1 MRKFEV
7 SNFRNLGVGEKI
19 TLNLPED
26 DLTILIGENN
36 VGKSNVL
43 AALNA
48 FGEGKIEKDDEPNF
62 IGNDSKPSLKLVY
75 ESIDNATPPPANKFT
90 QRI

>member
-7 SNFRNLGVGEKI
+7 SNFRNLSINEKI
-19 TLNLPED
+19 ILNLPED

-48 FGEGKIEKDDEPNF
+48 FGEGKIEK
-62 IGNDSKPSLKLVY
+62 GNVHRK
-75 ESIDNATPPPANKFT
+75 
-90 QRI
+90 

>member
-48 FGEGKIEKDDEPNF
+48 FGEGKIEK
-62 IGNDSKPSLKLVY
+62 GNVHRKRQQTKSKTRL
-75 ESIDNATPPPANKFT
+75 
-90 QRI
+90 